1 MGKAKEF
8 LKRKAGI
15 GLACLMG
22 VLAVTPGVARA
33 DGSLDIS
40 TAYPGVSVKAG
51 ENVTV
56 TLDIRNQ
63 SGTPFDVSL
72 TPGTMPE
79 GWEGYFNGGGKQIS
93 KVHVTEGEVESGVT
107 FQLMV
112 PEEITEGTYEVQ
124 LTGTTNTRLSDT
136 MSLEFV
142 VDEQEYGQGSFTCE
156 YPEQEGISGTTFTF
170 NTTLINNGA
179 ADQSYSLSA
188 EAPQGW
194 QVSFKPS
201 GSTTQVAS
209 VEVASAASQ
218 GLSVTVIP
226 PADVEAGE
234 YTIPI
239 SAIAAGE
246 SLKSELKVHITGTYA
261 LDVSTPTGRL
271 SFDAQAKETQKQTL
285 TITNN
290 SNVPLENINLS
301 ASAPT
306 DWTVEFDTPTI
317 EVLETGETKEVIAS
331 IIPGEKAM
339 TGDYVTA
346 ITTSAAE
353 VSDTAEFRVTVK
365 TDTLWGLAA
374 VAVIAGVVLGLG
386 YVFRKYG
393 RR

>member
-1 MGKAKEF
+1 
-8 LKRKAGI
+8 
-15 GLACLMG
+15 
-22 VLAVTPGVARA
+22 
-33 DGSLDIS
+33 
-40 TAYPGVSVKAG
+40 
-51 ENVTV
+51 
-56 TLDIRNQ
+56 
-63 SGTPFDVSL
+63 
-72 TPGTMPE
+72 
-79 GWEGYFNGGGKQIS
+79 
-93 KVHVTEGEVESGVT
+93 
-107 FQLMV
+107 
-112 PEEITEGTYEVQ
+112 
-124 LTGTTNTRLSDT
+124 
-136 MSLEFV
+136 
-142 VDEQEYGQGSFTCE
+142 
-156 YPEQEGISGTTFTF
+156 
-170 NTTLINNGA
+170 TLINNGA

-226 PADVEAGE
+226 SADVEAGE

-261 LDVSTPTGRL
+261 LDVSTPMGRL

-346 ITTSAAE
+346 ITTSATE

-374 VAVIAGVVLGLG
+374 VAVIAGVVLWLG

>member
-1 MGKAKEF
+1 MEKTKDF
-8 LKRKAGI
+8 FKKKAGI
-15 GLACLMG
+15 GLVCLMG
-22 VLAVTPGVARA
+22 VLAVTPGTVWA
-33 DGSLDIS
+33 DGGLDIS
-40 TAYPGVSVKAG
+40 TSYPGISVKSG

-63 SGTPFDVSL
+63 SSTPFDVSL
-72 TPGTMPE
+72 TPESMPE
-79 GWEGYFNGGGKQIS
+79 GWEGYFNGGGKQVS
-93 KVHVTEGEVESGVT
+93 KVHVTEGEIESGVT

-112 PEEITEGTYEVQ
+112 PEEVAEGTYEV
-124 LTGTTNTRLSDT
+124 LLNGTTNTGLSDS

-142 VDEQEYGQGSFTCE
+142 VDQQEYGQGSFTCE

-194 QVSFKPS
+194 QISFKPS
-201 GSTTQVAS
+201 GESTQVAS

-218 GLSVTVIP
+218 GLSVTVVP
-226 PADVEAGE
+226 PENVEAGE
-234 YTIPI
+234 YTIPV

-246 SLKSELKVHITGTYA
+246 SLKSELKIHITGTYA
-261 LDVSTPTGRL
+261 LDLSTPTGLL
-271 SFDAQAKETQKQTL
+271 SFDAQAKETRKQTL
-285 TITNN
+285 TVTNN

-301 ASAPT
+301 ASAPA

-317 EVLETGETKEVIAS
+317 ETLEAGETKEVIAS
-331 IIPGEKAM
+331 VTPGEKAM
-339 TGDYVTA
+339 TGDYVTS
-346 ITTSAAE
+346 ITASAAE
-353 VSDTAEFRVTVK
+353 VSDAAEFRVTVK